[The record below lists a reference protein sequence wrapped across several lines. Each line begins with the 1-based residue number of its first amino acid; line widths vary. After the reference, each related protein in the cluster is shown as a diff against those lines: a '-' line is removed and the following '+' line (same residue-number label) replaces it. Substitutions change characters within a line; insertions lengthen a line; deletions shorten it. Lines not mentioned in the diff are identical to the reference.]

1 MATTKIAKKKV
12 SAKALNEKII
22 QVPPK
27 RKKKKVFGPK
37 IGGIRV
43 LDSVAKK
50 ADVLLK
56 SIDSF
61 KVKNP
66 GTAGL
71 PVLEKALKSVSKDVS
86 KFKATAEKVAKKAK

>member
-1 MATTKIAKKKV
+1 MATTTAAKTATKTAKKPAKKK
-12 SAKALNEKII
+12 SPSEKIVL
-22 QVPPK
+22 VPPK
-27 RKKKKVFGPK
+27 KPKKPKKPRQP

-71 PVLEKALKSVSKDVS
+71 PVLEKALKNINKDVA
-86 KFKATAEKVAKKAK
+86 KIKKAK

>member
-1 MATTKIAKKKV
+1 MATTTAAKTATKTAKKPAKKK
-12 SAKALNEKII
+12 SPSEKIVL
-22 QVPPK
+22 VPPK
-27 RKKKKVFGPK
+27 KPKKKKPRQT

-71 PVLEKALKSVSKDVS
+71 PVLEKALKNINKDVA
-86 KFKATAEKVAKKAK
+86 KIKKAK

>member
-1 MATTKIAKKKV
+1 MATKIAKKKV
-12 SAKALNEKII
+12 AAKS
-22 QVPPK
+22 
-27 RKKKKVFGPK
+27 RKTLDKTKVVRGRL
-37 IGGIRV
+37 GGMRM

-61 KVKNP
+61 KLKNP

-71 PVLEKALKSVSKDVS
+71 PVLEKALKSVGKDVA
-86 KFKATAEKVAKKAK
+86 KFKAAADKVSAKK

>member
-1 MATTKIAKKKV
+1 MATKIAKKKV
-12 SAKALNEKII
+12 AAKS
-22 QVPPK
+22 
-27 RKKKKVFGPK
+27 RKTLDKTKVVRGRL
-37 IGGIRV
+37 GGMRM

-61 KVKNP
+61 KLKNP

-71 PVLEKALKSVSKDVS
+71 PVLEKALKSVSKDVA
-86 KFKATAEKVAKKAK
+86 KFKAAADKVSAKK

>member
-12 SAKALNEKII
+12 AAKSKKALDKT
-22 QVPPK
+22 
-27 RKKKKVFGPK
+27 KVVRGRL
-37 IGGIRV
+37 GGMRM

-61 KVKNP
+61 KLKNP
-66 GTAGL
+66 GVAGL
-71 PVLEKALKSVSKDVS
+71 PVLEKALKNVNKDVA
-86 KFKATAEKVAKKAK
+86 KFKATADKVAKKAK

>member
-1 MATTKIAKKKV
+1 MATTTAAKTATKTAKKPAKKK
-12 SAKALNEKII
+12 SPSEKIVL
-22 QVPPK
+22 VPPK
-27 RKKKKVFGPK
+27 KPKKKKPRQP

-71 PVLEKALKSVSKDVS
+71 PVLEKALKNINKDVA
-86 KFKATAEKVAKKAK
+86 KIKKAK